1 MNAFRDEERGELARL
16 LPAPAVED
24 LPVERRDAL
33 REHFVQEIRAQ
44 EARRSAEPRER
55 RRPRLR
61 RPAVLVPAGAA
72 LAAALAV
79 GAYALFPRPEIPTEP
94 APVLEVA
101 EGSTAGVAE
110 ELERIALVAAEED
123 LVAEPGQYVYVRSEI
138 AFAEQAAGKE
148 MDGPVR
154 LQELHERE
162 VWLAAAP
169 QGYGGAERE
178 TDGGTVVDVD
188 EAPVDGLIREWGE
201 DIPLKGGDPARSYEL
216 MKDLPTDP
224 AELLAWIRA
233 EDGGGARTDQQAF
246 EVIGELT
253 GETVVPPEQSAA
265 LYRAAALIPG
275 VRLVDS
281 ATDAAGR
288 EGIAVAR
295 VDEETKERV
304 EWIFTE
310 GDLSYLGERRVLTED
325 ASWGEAGT
333 LMGHT
338 AVLERGVTDE
348 MGAVP
353 GE

>member
-1 MNAFRDEERGELARL
+1 MIERTVRTDRRGSLAVITLDRPEQRNPLDRDTAEALLAAFEAATVAELAQSDEL
-16 LPAPAVED
+16 V
-24 LPVERRDAL
+24 
-33 REHFVQEIRAQ
+33 AQ
-44 EARRSAEPRER
+44 GHWSAARRRTTTIDKLAERHR
-55 RRPRLR
+55 
-61 RPAVLVPAGAA
+61 
-72 LAAALAV
+72 
-79 GAYALFPRPEIPTEP
+79 
-94 APVLEVA
+94 
-101 EGSTAGVAE
+101 
-110 ELERIALVAAEED
+110 
-123 LVAEPGQYVYVRSEI
+123 
-138 AFAEQAAGKE
+138 FAEQAAEKE

-288 EGIAVAR
+288 EGTAVEADFTDEGWYR
-295 VDEETKERV
+295 IVLVLDPVDGSLLETR
-304 EWIFTE
+304 
-310 GDLSYLGERRVLTED
+310 YLAPD
-325 ASWGEAGT
+325 GT
-333 LMGHT
+333 LELRT
-338 AVLERGVTDE
+338 TLLEQGLRDR
-348 MGAVP
+348 AP
-353 GE
+353 SR